1 MPPPICCPTGGSHHT
16 QTPQYSLGVMACHS
30 FKRTQ
35 ANPLYLPE
43 ILISLHAES
52 LTWHAGGTGVSLTAQ
67 GHGPDSHALP
77 D

>member
-1 MPPPICCPTGGSHHT
+1 MPWPLPSVVHTGGSHHT

-43 ILISLHAES
+43 IFPANPDADLRKGVPFLTLIDISANL
-52 LTWHAGGTGVSLTAQ
+52 G
-67 GHGPDSHALP
+67 D
-77 D
+77 